1 MSLRKPL
8 QLNESVRKLCKL
20 SECDFLFLKIT
31 LDVFYSRFN
40 FCIFS
45 LYYSFNQLQ
54 YYILLPHQFT
64 NRGLLKRNSG
74 ITILYQ
80 INYKKINKNLV
91 VTY

>member
-20 SECDFLFLKIT
+20 TECDFLFLKIT
-31 LDVFYSRFN
+31 LEVFYLRFN

-54 YYILLPHQFT
+54 YFGTFGTFT
-64 NRGLLKRNSG
+64 TPIYKSRIIEKEFWNYNFVSDK
-74 ITILYQ
+74 
-80 INYKKINKNLV
+80 YKKNI
-91 VTY
+91 TE